1 MRGCKP
7 NGEGEGD
14 VANTRV
20 EDVYQMVM
28 RREIKLTRVERVYVK
43 R

>member
-1 MRGCKP
+1 MS
-7 NGEGEGD
+7 NGEGKGD
-14 VANTRV
+14 MANTRV

-28 RREIKLTRVERVYVK
+28 RREIKLTRVARVYVK